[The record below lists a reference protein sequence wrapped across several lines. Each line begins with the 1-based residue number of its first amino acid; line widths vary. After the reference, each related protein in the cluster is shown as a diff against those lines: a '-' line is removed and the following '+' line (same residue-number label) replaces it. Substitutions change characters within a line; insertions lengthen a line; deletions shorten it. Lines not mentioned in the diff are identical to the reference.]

1 MWASAHTQFNRRKIC
16 QAADHFQATKQPF
29 YLATIGADTLARAGR
44 ARITS
49 IQAKGIASST
59 LELYNVATSGAAA
72 AGNLVATYN
81 FGTEGLEVYV
91 PGSGILFDEGI
102 VYNLAGAG
110 GSVTVTITGG

>member
-1 MWASAHTQFNRRKIC
+1 MSGGGSFSSDQTTLQK
-16 QAADHFQATKQPF
+16 DT
-29 YLATIGADTLARAGR
+29 GAISLLRAGR

-49 IQAKGIASST
+49 IQAKGIASAQ
-59 LELYNVATSGAAA
+59 LKLHNVATSGAAA

-102 VYNLAGAG
+102 VYNLTGAS
-110 GSVTVTITGG
+110 GSATVTITGG

>member
-1 MWASAHTQFNRRKIC
+1 MSTSYSSDQTTLLM
-16 QAADHFQATKQPF
+16 D
-29 YLATIGADTLARAGR
+29 TIGSDTLSRAGR

-49 IQAKGIASST
+49 IQAKGIASAQ
-59 LELYNVATSGAAA
+59 LKLHNVATSGAAA

-102 VYNLAGAG
+102 VYNLTGAS
-110 GSVTVTITGG
+110 GSATVTITGG

>member
-1 MWASAHTQFNRRKIC
+1 MSGGGSFSSDQTTLLL
-16 QAADHFQATKQPF
+16 DTV
-29 YLATIGADTLARAGR
+29 GANTLSRAGR

-59 LELYNVATSGAAA
+59 LLLYNAATAGAAG

-102 VYNLAGAG
+102 VYNLTGAG
-110 GSVTVTITGG
+110 GSSTITITGG

>member
-1 MWASAHTQFNRRKIC
+1 MSSYSSDQTTLN
-16 QAADHFQATKQPF
+16 
-29 YLATIGADTLARAGR
+29 LAVIGADTLARAGR

-59 LELYNVATSGAAA
+59 LLLYNAATSGAAA

-102 VYNLAGAG
+102 VYELTGAG
-110 GSVTVTITGG
+110 GSVTLTITGG

>member
-1 MWASAHTQFNRRKIC
+1 MSGGGSFSSDQTTLLL
-16 QAADHFQATKQPF
+16 DTV
-29 YLATIGADTLARAGR
+29 GANTLSRAGR

-59 LELYNVATSGAAA
+59 LLIYNAATAGAAG

-91 PGSGILFDEGI
+91 PGSGILFKEGI
-102 VYNLAGAG
+102 VYELAGSG
-110 GSVTVTITGG
+110 GSATVTITGA